1 LKHLRAYLMLV
12 LVVGVVVGL
21 DIYTKWLVMAN
32 LDLGEM
38 WLPETLNWLLPY
50 ARIVHWYNT
59 GAAFGIF
66 QNGNPVFMVLAV
78 IVMGII
84 LYYFPKVESEGWWLQ
99 FAMSL
104 QMSGALGNFIDRVRF
119 GHVIDFLSVG
129 TFPVFNVAD
138 SSITVG
144 VIVLIIGVWWKESHT
159 PKPALAE
166 ETSQAGETE
175 AGSGE

>member
-1 LKHLRAYLMLV
+1 MLV
-12 LVVGVVVGL
+12 LVVAVVVGL
-21 DIYTKWLVMAN
+21 DMYTKWLVMTN

-38 WLPETLNWLLPY
+38 WLPESLKWLMPY
-50 ARIVHWYNT
+50 ARIVYWYNT

-66 QNGNPVFMVLAV
+66 QNGNQVFMVLAV
-78 IVMGII
+78 IVMSII
-84 LYYFPKVESEGWWLQ
+84 LYYFPKVESEGRWLQ

-138 SSITVG
+138 SSISVG
-144 VIVLIIGVWWKESHT
+144 VVVLIIGVWWKETHT
-159 PKPALAE
+159 PKPVPAE
-166 ETSQAGETE
+166 EIIPAGDTE